1 MGIRAPTERGSE
13 IPQGTLGW
21 GYRRYARGRL
31 RGYAVHRHTASKGCL
46 LTFRQPLAMQRVRL
60 GRCIDVATRGRS
72 AHPSPRGC
80 TSTPPDPTPREIGAS
95 HLRIRQASA
104 EHLKQR
110 AEPPSLCNRSL
121 GPLAVAVSPIPARQ
135 EGRRYPLRRQLA
147 ATVDRHMAVQ
157 TRRTKLR
164 QPEFRPFH
172 FFDTRL
178 LLATIYL
185 N

>member
-31 RGYAVHRHTASKGCL
+31 RGYAVHRHAASKGCL
-46 LTFRQPLAMQRVRL
+46 LTFCQPLAMQRVRL

-80 TSTPPDPTPREIGAS
+80 TSTPPDATPREIGAS

-121 GPLAVAVSPIPARQ
+121 GPLAVAVLPIPLAR
-135 EGRRYPLRRQLA
+135 RAA
-147 ATVDRHMAVQ
+147 ATACAAVQ
-157 TRRTKLR
+157 STASL
-164 QPEFRPFH
+164 FRPW
-172 FFDTRL
+172 RPAG
-178 LLATIYL
+178 LAPFSGADRC
-185 N
+185 